1 MSSDPTEAE
10 IRDLLARFAAAWAVR
25 DVTAVLDLMCEDG
38 VYGASVGPEPGTTYR
53 GRNEIE
59 RGLRAMFAHDDG
71 AAIDQGEPLVAAG
84 RAVTTWTYRF
94 ATGRVER
101 GVDVWRFRDGRI
113 AVKDAYRKAAG

>member
-10 IRDLLARFAAAWAVR
+10 IRDLLARFAAAWAGR

-71 AAIDQGEPLVAAG
+71 AAIDQGEPLVAPG
-84 RAVTTWTYRF
+84 RAGTTRAYRV
-94 ATGRVER
+94 APRRVER
-101 GVDVWRFRDGRI
+101 GGGPWRGRGGGG
-113 AVKDAYRKAAG
+113 AGGGGHPPR